1 MSEAPPQALE
11 LETDDTGELI
21 SVIKEE
27 TETEDAR
34 SFRTNRKMPGGTV
47 DAGTRKLLL
56 LLLAFVLAV
65 SSASATEYIVSSAA
79 QISQVMATA
88 QPGDTLRMTD
98 GSWTNQAIL
107 FQGNGTEARP
117 IVLRGRAFG
126 AVTLGGTS
134 RLQIAGTN
142 LIAENLVF
150 VNGDCSPD
158 PVVEFRNGS
167 LESSH
172 CRLTNSSISNYSPA
186 DINTDNKWISMYG
199 WYNRVDHCSLRG
211 KTNSGTTLVVWL
223 TSHPNYHQID
233 HNYFGPR
240 PVLGFNGG
248 ETIRVGTSD
257 WSMYDSFTTVEYNL
271 FDQCN
276 GEIEVIS
283 SKSCGNVYRSNTFR
297 GCQGTLTLR
306 HGNRCTVEGNF
317 FLAGNATNSGGIR
330 IIGEDHLVINNYI
343 ASTGGTSYKAG
354 LTMMD
359 GIPDSPLNGYFQV
372 KRARVLFNT
381 FVNDRLTFNIGAG
394 HDSSLTLPPLDCVIA
409 NNLMYGTSSPFFTM
423 TDTPINMTYEGNIY
437 FGATLGLTSA
447 GFTHV
452 DPQLS
457 AVGSDGLQRL
467 QGTSPAIDASAGA
480 YPMVTLDMDGQLR
493 DSLRDIGADEYSL
506 SPIIRRPLTVA
517 DVGPGT
523 GTSSVEGETA
533 HQPSLCP
540 TLYANYPNPFNP
552 ATVVTFQVPAG
563 GRTVVRVHDI
573 LGREVACLF
582 SGDALAHQLYRVQF
596 DGKGRAS
603 GTYYVT
609 LEFGGSR
616 IVRPMM
622 MVK

>member
-1 MSEAPPQALE
+1 MSEAPPEAFEIEKDKTREMILAIRKYAGVGNGHASRTQRNMNGKRPWRGGQL
-11 LETDDTGELI
+11 LFLLMLLVLTGSL
-21 SVIKEE
+21 
-27 TETEDAR
+27 
-34 SFRTNRKMPGGTV
+34 
-47 DAGTRKLLL
+47 AG
-56 LLLAFVLAV
+56 
-65 SSASATEYIVSSAA
+65 ATEYVVSSAA
-79 QISQVMATA
+79 QIGQVMATA

-98 GSWTNQAIL
+98 GAWTNQAIL
-107 FQGNGTEARP
+107 FSGNGTAAQP
-117 IVLRGRAFG
+117 IVLRGRVFG
-126 AVTLGGTS
+126 AVTLGGSS
-134 RLQIAGTN
+134 RLQIAGTY
-142 LIAENLVF
+142 LTAENLVF

-158 PVVEFRNGS
+158 PVVEFRNGT

-172 CRLTNSSISNYSPA
+172 CRLTNSSISNYSPS

-257 WSMYDSFTTVEYNL
+257 WSMYDSFTTVEFNL

-297 GCQGTLTLR
+297 SCQGTLTLR

-317 FLAGNATNSGGIR
+317 FFANNATNSGGIR
-330 IIGEDHLVINNYI
+330 IIGEDHLVMNNYV
-343 ASTGGTSYKAG
+343 ANTGGTSYKAG

-359 GIPDSPLNGYFQV
+359 GIPNSPLSGYFQV
-372 KRARVLFNT
+372 KRAKVLFNT

-409 NNLMYGTSSPFFTM
+409 NNLIYGTSSPFFTM
-423 TDTPINMTYEGNIY
+423 TDTPINITYEGNIY
-437 FGATLGLTSA
+437 FGATLGITSS

-452 DPQLS
+452 DPGLS
-457 AVGSDGLQRL
+457 AAGSDGLQRL
-467 QGTSPAIDASAGA
+467 QETSPAINAAAGS
-480 YPMVTLDMDGQLR
+480 YPIVTLDMDGQTR
-493 DSLRDIGADEYSL
+493 DSLKDVGADEYSMSL
-506 SPIIRRPLTVA
+506 IVRRPLTVA

-523 GTSSVEGETA
+523 GTSGVDGEGA
-533 HQPSLCP
+533 LRFASGPM
-540 TLYANYPNPFNP
+540 LYANYPNPFNP
-552 ATVVTFQVPAG
+552 ATIVTFQIPAG
-563 GRTVVRVHDI
+563 GRTDVRVYDV
-573 LGREVACLF
+573 LGREVASLF
-582 SGDALAHQLYRVQF
+582 SGDALPHQLYRVLF
-596 DGKGRAS
+596 NGDGRAT

-622 MVK
+622 LIK